1 MSEITPEAV
10 QRFINQKAN
19 EGKAVQTLKNLKWG
33 LSSIFVAAVKY
44 GYIPSNPARHADL
57 PPEGIKEEQELPTGN
72 QLSLL
77 IDRLDEPIATAT
89 WLIAVTSIRPEEIAF
104 KWKDLNA
111 EKRELKIVR
120 AVNQGELHTPKYHRM
135 NRPIRLTENDVER
148 LLRLKESVN
157 GQEEDWI
164 FPNRIKNGSIMK
176 AGPIWHE
183 TLLARGI
190 QPLAR
195 ELGLPHIT
203 WRLLR
208 HWGATEANTP
218 IKAVQQRLGHSR
230 PNTVLTY
237 YARVL
242 DKSADSAASLVSGQ
256 LSGASLTAEAGVSII
271 SSDLPIVGSAE
282 AALLLQQSL

>member
-1 MSEITPEAV
+1 
-10 QRFINQKAN
+10 
-19 EGKAVQTLKNLKWG
+19 
-33 LSSIFVAAVKY
+33 
-44 GYIPSNPARHADL
+44 
-57 PPEGIKEEQELPTGN
+57 
-72 QLSLL
+72 
-77 IDRLDEPIATAT
+77 
-89 WLIAVTSIRPEEIAF
+89 
-104 KWKDLNA
+104 
-111 EKRELKIVR
+111 
-120 AVNQGELHTPKYHRM
+120 
-135 NRPIRLTENDVER
+135 
-148 LLRLKESVN
+148 
-157 GQEEDWI
+157 
-164 FPNRIKNGSIMK
+164 MK